1 MLVVGVKSRTMALAA
16 AAVCLVAATAVLAV
30 VSPSSRRLALGVR
43 PGVTLLGQ
51 NVGGLYTDELRRV
64 VLSISETLERSP
76 QDAIY
81 YSETGEVV
89 SERLG
94 VSLDVDAT
102 VDAVMA
108 AARGAVVEPCLRA
121 VAPAVT
127 AAMLKPVYG
136 VNTSKQFVSLVF
148 NVAWGEEFIPDVLA
162 ALRAAGAKSTFFV
175 TGTWAKQFPN
185 MVSAIKEEG
194 HEIANHG
201 WSHPHPK
208 QLSDAELEKLI
219 ADNEALLRQIT
230 GVRTVLFAPPYGEVD
245 QRITGVAAKM
255 GYTTVMWTVDT
266 IDWQRP
272 APDVVEQRALAKLAP
287 GNIVLMH
294 PTDPTARALGGI
306 LAQLKQK
313 GYSAITV
320 SELLKAGLARHS

>member
-1 MLVVGVKSRTMALAA
+1 MLVVRVSSKTVALLAA
-16 AAVCLVAATAVLAV
+16 AACLVAAAAVVAV
-30 VSPSSRRLALGVR
+30 VSPSSRRMVLGVR
-43 PGVTLLGQ
+43 SGVTLAGQ
-51 NVGGLYTDELRRV
+51 NVGGLYADELRRV
-64 VLSISETLERSP
+64 VLTISEMLERNP

-81 YSETGEVV
+81 HSETGEVV

-108 AARGAVVEPCLRA
+108 ASRGAAVEPSLRA
-121 VAPAVT
+121 VPPSIT
-127 AAMLKPVYG
+127 ATMLRPVYG
-136 VNTSKQFVSLVF
+136 VNTSKQLVSLVF
-148 NVAWGEEFIPDVLA
+148 NVAWGEEFLPDVLA
-162 ALRAAGAKSTFFV
+162 ALRDAGARCTFFI

-201 WSHPHPK
+201 MSHPHPK
-208 QLSDAELEKLI
+208 ELPDSELEKLI
-219 ADNEALLRQIT
+219 TDNEALLRQIT

-245 QRITGVAAKM
+245 QRITGVAARL

-272 APDVVEQRALAKLAP
+272 APDVVTQRALARLAP

-313 GYSAITV
+313 GYSAVTV
-320 SELLKAGLARHS
+320 SELLKAGSARHG